1 MRDDHTLEPENGA
14 ATPADRSPETNS
26 TERPITGARRLQ
38 ERLVFRTSKINTATR
53 GQWHRLAEQTARKAD
68 SIKANPYAE
77 RAAGMWTA
85 SRDRV
90 TAMPGYDKM
99 RSALGERG
107 PARVAIATG
116 VLAAVGVAAAAGT
129 AAATQNHDD
138 TRSTTAAVAAVD
150 SAKQAQIGQY
160 PSAPPTSAGGHAAGA
175 AKGSDKPTPAA
186 VHPKAE
192 DKHDKAKSAPK
203 SGHKSD
209 KAQSKPKAQA
219 KTVRPTQ
226 PKPVMGLSQ
235 TQMNNA
241 MAIVKVAEQKGM
253 GERAA
258 TIAVATSMQESQL
271 LNLASDV
278 IPESMDYAHQGSGSD
293 HDSVGLF
300 QQRSTSGWG
309 SVKNLMTP
317 SYSAGAFLDALK
329 QVPNWQNMPLSV
341 AAQTVQVSAF
351 PDAYA
356 QWEGRA
362 EAVVNALM

>member
-90 TAMPGYDKM
+90 TAVPGYDKM
-99 RSALGERG
+99 RSAFGERG

-150 SAKQAQIGQY
+150 SAKQAEIGQY
-160 PSAPPTSAGGHAAGA
+160 PSAPLTSAGGHAAGA
-175 AKGSDKPTPAA
+175 AKGSDKPAPAA

-192 DKHDKAKSAPK
+192 DKHDKAKS
-203 SGHKSD
+203 
-209 KAQSKPKAQA
+209 KPKAEHKA
-219 KTVRPTQ
+219 KPKTVRPTQ

-235 TQMNNA
+235 SQMNNA
-241 MAIVKVAEQKGM
+241 MQIVKVAEKKGM

-258 TIAVATSMQESQL
+258 VIAVATSMQESQL

-278 IPESMDYAHQGSGSD
+278 IPESMNMPHQGSGSD

-309 SVKNLMTP
+309 SVDDLMNP
-317 SYSAGAFLDALK
+317 QYSAGAFLDALK
-329 QVPNWQNMPLSV
+329 QVPNWQNMPLSA

-356 QWEGRA
+356 QHEYRA
-362 EAVVNALM
+362 QAVVDALMN